1 MQKKTV
7 RKSAYPGKDYIPR
20 SGPPSKKPPPPTY
33 EFAPIGVIRTA
44 FAEKFGIPRQPGMVS
59 EAKGVIELDKHPFFT
74 LALDKLDTFS
84 HLWIIFVFHEHGA
97 RDWKPSIRPPR
108 LGGRKKVGVLASRS
122 PHRPNPI
129 GLSAVKLDR
138 VDLSNPK
145 CARIHVSGV
154 DLLDGTPILDVKPY
168 IPFADSIPDAN
179 AGWAGEPIEKFS
191 VEFTENSL
199 VAVARHEKRIR
210 AEKKDDSIDIRRIV
224 VEMLELDPRP
234 ASQKRKMPAREDDS
248 KGLRFAFTLFDFDV
262 KWEIREGTF
271 AVLDLEDLV
280 DGRPAG
286 LIKRKE
292 SEKK

>member
-1 MQKKTV
+1 MQKKTAK
-7 RKSAYPGKDYIPR
+7 KSAYPGKDYVPR
-20 SGPPSKKPPPPTY
+20 SGPPAKKAPPPTY

-59 EAKGVIELDKHPFFT
+59 EAKGVIELDKHPFF
-74 LALDKLDTFS
+74 AIACEKLETFS
-84 HLWIIFVFHEHGA
+84 HLWIVFVFHEHGA

-138 VDLSNPK
+138 VEK
-145 CARIHVSGV
+145 TEKGAIRIHVSGV

-168 IPFADSIPDAN
+168 IPFADSIADAH
-179 AGWAGEPIEKFS
+179 AGWAAEPIEKFP
-191 VEFTENSL
+191 VEFTEKSL
-199 VAVARHEKRIR
+199 SALDRHEKRIR
-210 AEKKDDSIDIRRIV
+210 AEKRDDSIDVRRMI

-234 ASQKRKMPAREDDS
+234 ASQKRKMPPREEGS

-262 KWEIREGTF
+262 KWEIRDHAF

-280 DGRPAG
+280 NGRPRD
-286 LIKRKE
+286 LV
-292 SEKK
+292 KKKN

>member
-1 MQKKTV
+1 MQKKTAK
-7 RKSAYPGKDYIPR
+7 KSAYPGKDYVPR

-44 FAEKFGIPRQPGMVS
+44 FAEKFGIPRQPGMVA
-59 EAKGVIELDKHPFFT
+59 EAKGVIELDRHPFF
-74 LALDKLDTFS
+74 AIAVDKLETFS
-84 HLWIIFVFHEHGA
+84 HLWVLFVFHEHGA

-138 VDLSNPK
+138 IEKTPK
-145 CARIHVSGV
+145 GVRIHVSGV

-168 IPFADSIPDAN
+168 IPFADSIADAN
-179 AGWAGEPIEKFS
+179 AGWAAEPIEKFP
-191 VEFTENSL
+191 VEFTEKSL
-199 VAVARHEKRIR
+199 ASLDRHERRIR
-210 AEKKDDSIDIRRIV
+210 AQKNDDSIDVRRMI

-234 ASQKRKMPAREDDS
+234 ASQKRKMPPREDDS

-262 KWEIREGTF
+262 KWEIRENAF

-286 LIKRKE
+286 LA
-292 SEKK
+292 KKKSAT

>member
-1 MQKKTV
+1 MQKKTA

-20 SGPPSKKPPPPTY
+20 VGPPSKKIPPPTY

-44 FAEKFGIPRQPGMVS
+44 FAEKFGIPRQPGMVA
-59 EAKGVIELDKHPFFT
+59 EAKGVIELDRHPFFA
-74 LALDKLDTFS
+74 LAVDKLETFS

-138 VDLSNPK
+138 VDVSDPK
-145 CARIHVSGV
+145 RVRIHVSGV

-168 IPFADSIPDAN
+168 IPFADAIPEAH
-179 AGWAGEPIEKFS
+179 AGWAAEPIEKFS
-191 VEFTENSL
+191 VEFTETATL
-199 VAVARHEKRIR
+199 AIARHERRLR
-210 AEKKDDSIDIRRIV
+210 AENPTIDVRRIV

-234 ASQKRKMPAREDDS
+234 ASQKRKMPPGEEGS
-248 KGLRFAFTLFDFDV
+248 EGLRFAFTLFDFDV
-262 KWEIREGTF
+262 KWEIRGRTF
-271 AVLDLEDLV
+271 VVLDIEDLV
-280 DGRPAG
+280 DGRPRD
-286 LIKRKE
+286 LV
-292 SEKK
+292 KKKT

>member
-1 MQKKTV
+1 MQKKTSK
-7 RKSAYPGKDYIPR
+7 KSAYPGKDYVPR

-44 FAEKFGIPRQPGMVS
+44 FAEKFGIPRQPGMVA
-59 EAKGVIELDKHPFFT
+59 EAKGVIELDRHPFFA
-74 LALDKLDTFS
+74 LACDKLDTFS

-138 VDLSNPK
+138 VDLSDSK
-145 CARIHVSGV
+145 RVRIHVSGV

-168 IPFADSIPDAN
+168 IPFADSIPSAH
-179 AGWAGEPIEKFS
+179 AGWAAEPIEKFP
-191 VEFTENSL
+191 VEFTARALDSL
-199 VAVARHEKRIR
+199 GRHESRIR
-210 AEKKDDSIDIRRIV
+210 SEKKDASIDLRQMI

-234 ASQKRKMPAREDDS
+234 ASQKRKMPPREDDS

-280 DGRPAG
+280 DGRPRD
-286 LIKRKE
+286 LLKRH
-292 SEKK
+292 